1 LTNLVKM
8 KNIILVMKN
17 FASLILLCA
26 GFQAFSQY
34 QNREKTTTIVDQ
46 PKDVIIHIN
55 APSDDLLDPK
65 KKTKLIFFTLPN
77 TNSIEWTAGKK
88 MEAGDDWHYDIQ
100 HIAAQTR
107 YLREHM
113 KNFNI
118 IVVYLGTRQQSWP
131 AWKGIYPNYS
141 AIIGGIVNSVYDR
154 FASLKPQVTLNSHSG
169 GGSFIFAYLDGIRE
183 IPSVIERI
191 AFIDS
196 EYNYNEKYAVKF
208 ADWLKKGEK
217 YLSCLAYN
225 DSVVIYQG
233 KPLVSPTGGTWYRT
247 KMMQKNL
254 SKYFKFQKKS
264 DTAFIDYSALKG
276 RIQFHLK
283 ENPKAVIYHT
293 EQVRKNGFI
302 FTNVS
307 GTRDEKRFP
316 FKYWGPWA
324 YSEYILDAKEE
335 VGF

>member
-1 LTNLVKM
+1 VRNF
-8 KNIILVMKN
+8 IILIFL
-17 FASLILLCA
+17 FAYSQ
-26 GFQAFSQY
+26 GFSQY
-34 QNREKTTTIVDQ
+34 ETHEKTTTLVDH

-55 APSDDLLDPK
+55 APADNLLDPK

-88 MEAGDDWHYDIQ
+88 MQPGDDWHYDIQ

-107 YLREHM
+107 FLREHL

-131 AWKGIYPNYS
+131 AWKRVYPEYTGIIHG
-141 AIIGGIVNSVYDR
+141 IIDSVYNR
-154 FASLKPQVTLNSHSG
+154 FASLKPAIILNSHSG
-169 GGSFIFAYLDGIRE
+169 GGSFIFAYLDGISE

-196 EYNYNEKYAVKF
+196 EYNYEEKYASMF
-208 ADWLKKGEK
+208 AKWLKTGNK
-217 YLSCLAYN
+217 YLSALAYN
-225 DSVVIYQG
+225 DSVVIYEG

-247 KMMQKNL
+247 KMMQKDL
-254 SKYFKFQKKS
+254 SKYFKFKTQS
-264 DTAFIDYSALKG
+264 DTAFINHSALNG
-276 RIQFHLK
+276 RVQFHLK
-283 ENPKAVIYHT
+283 ENPGAVIYHT

-307 GTRDEKRFP
+307 GTKDEKRLP

-324 YSEYILDAKEE
+324 YSEYILDTKED
-335 VGF
+335 VGY

>member
-1 LTNLVKM
+1 M
-8 KNIILVMKN
+8 
-17 FASLILLCA
+17 
-26 GFQAFSQY
+26 
-34 QNREKTTTIVDQ
+34 VDQ

-55 APSDDLLDPK
+55 APADNLIDPK

-88 MEAGDDWHYDIQ
+88 MQAGDDWHYDIQ

-107 YLREHM
+107 YLRVNM
-113 KNFNI
+113 KDFNI

-131 AWKGIYPNYS
+131 AWKRVYPEYTP
-141 AIIGGIVNSVYDR
+141 IIKGIVDSVYNR
-154 FASLKPQVTLNSHSG
+154 FAYLKPQVTLNGHSG
-169 GGSFIFAYLDGIRE
+169 GGSFIFSYLDAIAE

-196 EYNYNEKYAVKF
+196 EYNYHEKYAAMLAK
-208 ADWLKKGEK
+208 WLKSGKK
-217 YLSCLAYN
+217 YLSALAYN

-254 SKYFKFQKKS
+254 SSYFKFKKQS
-264 DTAFIDYSALKG
+264 DTSFMHYSALKG

-283 ENPKAVIYHT
+283 ENPGGVIYHT
-293 EQVRKNGFI
+293 YQVSRNGFI

-307 GTRDEKRFP
+307 GTKDEKRLP
-316 FKYWGPWA
+316 FKYWGPLA
-324 YSEYILDAKEE
+324 YSEYILDTKEE